1 MSLFLLNITKICIFI
16 KKDSILF
23 VFIAIDRHQNQFDIG
38 LIIQTLEEY

>member
-16 KKDSILF
+16 KKIPYCLF
-23 VFIAIDRHQNQFDIG
+23 LFAIDRHQNQFDIG